1 MFEMDSQEKIILA
14 KTYSIIGKYFSQAI
28 SEAGDGER
36 FYGAQGCLISR
47 RV

>member
-28 SEAGDGER
+28 SEAGDGEMIDR
-36 FYGAQGCLISR
+36 KS
-47 RV
+47 VV